1 MEPGSLCVI
10 TIRNTWEGVV
20 GSCQAHATTR
30 VRKKKM
36 IRLHE
41 TTQENDIRYRGPL
54 TAQHFKILG
63 WICIVIAQIA
73 VILRLGGHL
82 TVSQW

>member
-1 MEPGSLCVI
+1 MPGARHNASQ
-10 TIRNTWEGVV
+10 E
-20 GSCQAHATTR
+20 
-30 VRKKKM
+30 KKKR